1 MKEPVYRS
9 TLVKPGQA
17 LAEASIP
24 VETRELRG
32 NDPTA
37 ASRAPDAGLDEIDR
51 ALRSISDAVEDI
63 LEDIR
68 CVETA
73 ITDLKAQWQHRLA
86 ARSPR
91 ALAERSLSSP
101 AISRM
106 ERAVLVQLASG
117 KSNREISDELG
128 ISEKTVKN
136 HLWRAYRK
144 LGVKSRTQ
152 LLRRLLSP

>member
-1 MKEPVYRS
+1 MKETAYRS
-9 TLVKPGQA
+9 ILVKPGQA

-24 VETRELRG
+24 VETHEPRG
-32 NDPTA
+32 IDSVA

-51 ALRSISDAVEDI
+51 ALRSITDAVEDI

-73 ITDLKAQWQHRLA
+73 IVDLKAQRQRRLA
-86 ARSPR
+86 AQSPL
-91 ALAERSLSSP
+91 ALAERSLGSP

-106 ERAVLVQLASG
+106 ERAVLTQLASG

-136 HLWRAYRK
+136 HLWKAYRK